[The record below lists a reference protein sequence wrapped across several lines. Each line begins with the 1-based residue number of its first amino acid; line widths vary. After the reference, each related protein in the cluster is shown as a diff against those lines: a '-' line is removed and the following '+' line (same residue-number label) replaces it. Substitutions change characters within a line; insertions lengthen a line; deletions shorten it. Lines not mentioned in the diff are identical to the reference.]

1 MKRARFA
8 QLPSISFDLLE
19 HHSTSYG
26 PHLEYLLRLNLPQCA
41 RSSAQS
47 PPISL
52 DLLGAGVNM
61 SRGSGSSRCCQ
72 RKRSQVSPPISIP
85 KNRHRMASGVGKAS
99 TEKVAGY
106 DHSLTRR

>member
-1 MKRARFA
+1 MSRRYVERARFA
-8 QLPSISFDLLE
+8 QLPSISADLLE

-26 PHLEYLLRLNLPQCA
+26 PHLEYLLRLNLSQCA

-61 SRGSGSSRCCQ
+61 SRGSG
-72 RKRSQVSPPISIP
+72 
-85 KNRHRMASGVGKAS
+85 
-99 TEKVAGY
+99 
-106 DHSLTRR
+106 

>member
-1 MKRARFA
+1 MSRRYVERVRFA
-8 QLPSISFDLLE
+8 QLPSISADLLE

-52 DLLGAGVNM
+52 DLLGAGVNEHG
-61 SRGSGSSRCCQ
+61 GSGLGRCCQ
-72 RKRSQVSPPISIP
+72 E
-85 KNRHRMASGVGKAS
+85 KAS
-99 TEKVAGY
+99 IISANLNPQKYGREGERGPEGFHPKSGG
-106 DHSLTRR
+106 L